1 MGIENMKMPQLG
13 ESVTEGTISKWLVSP
28 GDTVNKYDPIAEV
41 QTDKVNAE
49 VPSSF
54 TGTIKEL
61 IAEEGDTLEVG
72 EIICSIEVG
81 GAGSAPSEEAPKEEK
96 KETAGEKPSQAVAN
110 SSQPAAK
117 PSQPAAK
124 PSQPAAKP
132 SQPAAKPSQPAAK
145 PSQQSK
151 KEDGN
156 KARYSPAVL
165 KLSQEHD
172 IDLKQVEGTGNG
184 GRITRKDLK
193 KIIESGN
200 IPKAGDAAASPQA
213 EAAPAPGK
221 EQAKPAAA
229 VKQAAPSPNVPTMP
243 GDIEIPVTGVRK
255 AIASNMVRSK
265 HEAPHAWTMMEVDVT
280 NLVEY
285 RNSLKTEFK
294 QREGFNLTF
303 FAFFVKAV
311 SQALKEFPQINSMW
325 AGDKI
330 IQKKDVNISIA
341 VATDDALFVPVI
353 KNADEKT
360 IKGIAR
366 EITDL
371 AGKVRSGKLKSEDMQ
386 GGTFTV
392 NNTGSFGSVQSMG
405 IINYPQ
411 AAILQVESI
420 VKRPVVMNNGMI
432 AVRDM
437 VNLCMSLDH
446 RVLDGLVCGRFLQRI
461 KEILENTSKENTSV
475 Y

>member
-1 MGIENMKMPQLG
+1 MPQLG

-28 GDTVNKYDPIAEV
+28 GDSVNKYDPIAEV

-72 EIICSIEVG
+72 EVICSVEVEG
-81 GAGSAPSEEAPKEEK
+81 GGSSEDSAPKEKEATQPEGKTAESTPQK
-96 KETAGEKPSQAVAN
+96 KA
-110 SSQPAAK
+110 PA
-117 PSQPAAK
+117 
-124 PSQPAAKP
+124 
-132 SQPAAKPSQPAAK
+132 
-145 PSQQSK
+145 K
-151 KEDGN
+151 KNESGG
-156 KARYSPAVL
+156 KVRYSPAVL
-165 KLSQEHD
+165 RLSQEYD
-172 IDLKQVEGTGNG
+172 IDLSQVEGTGKD
-184 GRITRKDLK
+184 GRITRKDLQML
-193 KIIESGN
+193 IDSGN
-200 IPKAGDAAASPQA
+200 IPKAGEESAAPVQEAPKQAPIKDAPAQPQA
-213 EAAPAPGK
+213 AKPAAPAP
-221 EQAKPAAA
+221 
-229 VKQAAPSPNVPTMP
+229 NVPVAP
-243 GDIEIPVTGVRK
+243 GDIEIPVSGVRK

-265 HEAPHAWTMMEVDVT
+265 HEAPHAWTMMEMDVT

-285 RNSLKTEFK
+285 RNSIKGEFK

-311 SQALKEFPQINSMW
+311 AQALKEYPQINSMW

-330 IQKKDVNISIA
+330 VQKKDINLSIA
-341 VATDDALFVPVI
+341 VATDDALYVPVI

-366 EITDL
+366 EITEL
-371 AGKVRSGKLKSEDMQ
+371 AGKVRNGKLTSDDMK

-420 VKRPVVMNNGMI
+420 VKRPVVMSNGMI

-446 RVLDGLVCGRFLQRI
+446 RVLDGLVCGRFLQRV

>member
-1 MGIENMKMPQLG
+1 MGIEKMKMPQLG

-28 GDTVNKYDPIAEV
+28 GDAVNKYDPIAEV

-54 TGTIKEL
+54 TGVIKEL
-61 IAEEGDTLEVG
+61 LAEEGDTLEVG
-72 EIICSIEVG
+72 ELICSIELEG
-81 GAGSAPSEEAPKEEK
+81 GTDAPAEEKVEK
-96 KETAGEKPSQAVAN
+96 KEEAAPSL
-110 SSQPAAK
+110 PASADT
-117 PSQPAAK
+117 S
-124 PSQPAAKP
+124 
-132 SQPAAKPSQPAAK
+132 
-145 PSQQSK
+145 
-151 KEDGN
+151 N
-156 KARYSPAVL
+156 KGRYSPAVL
-165 KLSQEHD
+165 KMSQENG
-172 IDLKQVEGTGNG
+172 IDLTQVTGTGAG

-200 IPKAGDAAASPQA
+200 IPQVSEAPKAAPQQESPSQGGTAAQPSKKPAPQA
-213 EAAPAPGK
+213 PD
-221 EQAKPAAA
+221 
-229 VKQAAPSPNVPTMP
+229 VPTMP
-243 GDIEIPVTGVRK
+243 GDIEIPVTGIRK
-255 AIASNMVRSK
+255 AIAANMLRSK

-280 NLVEY
+280 NLVDY

-294 QREGFNLTF
+294 QKEGYNLTF

-311 SQALKEFPQINSMW
+311 AQALKEYPQINSMW

-330 IQKKDVNISIA
+330 IQKKDINLSIA
-341 VATDDALFVPVI
+341 VATDDALYVPVI

-366 EITDL
+366 EITEL
-371 AGKVRSGKLKSEDMQ
+371 AGKVRSGKLTSQDMQ

-446 RVLDGLVCGRFLQRI
+446 RVLDGLVCGRFLQRV
-461 KEILENTSKENTSV
+461 KEILENTSKETTSI

>member
-1 MGIENMKMPQLG
+1 MAIEQIKMPQLG
-13 ESVTEGTISKWLVSP
+13 ESVTEGTISKWLVSV
-28 GDTVNKYDPIAEV
+28 GDKVNKYDPLAEV
-41 QTDKVNAE
+41 MTDKVNAE

-54 TGTIKEL
+54 TGVIKEL
-61 IAEEGDTLEVG
+61 IAGEGDTLAVG
-72 EIICSIEVG
+72 EIICTIEVDGGNIEETPAASIEQ
-81 GAGSAPSEEAPKEEK
+81 KES
-96 KETAGEKPSQAVAN
+96 TDDAVVLAQAE
-110 SSQPAAK
+110 Q
-117 PSQPAAK
+117 
-124 PSQPAAKP
+124 
-132 SQPAAKPSQPAAK
+132 
-145 PSQQSK
+145 
-151 KEDGN
+151 GN

-165 KLSQEHD
+165 KISQEQG
-172 IDLKQVEGTGNG
+172 IDLTQVSGTGAG
-184 GRITRKDLK
+184 GRITRKDLLK
-193 KIIESGN
+193 LIESGN
-200 IPKAGDAAASPQA
+200 IPVAGQKLEPQKEPAAVSASKQEVSKSVSVQPA
-213 EAAPAPGK
+213 LTPAAPAVNIPV
-221 EQAKPAAA
+221 AA
-229 VKQAAPSPNVPTMP
+229 

-255 AIASNMVRSK
+255 AIAANMLRSK
-265 HEAPHAWTMMEVDVT
+265 HEAPHAWTMVEVDAT

-285 RNSLKTEFK
+285 RNSLKDEFK
-294 QREGFNLTF
+294 KKEGFNLTF

-311 SQALKEFPQINSMW
+311 AQALKEFPQINSMW
-325 AGDKI
+325 AGEKI
-330 IQKKDVNISIA
+330 IQKKDINISIA

-366 EITDL
+366 EISEL
-371 AGKVRSGKLKSEDMQ
+371 AVKVRTGKLKSDDMQ

-420 VKRPVVMNNGMI
+420 VRRPVVMNNGMI

-446 RVLDGLVCGRFLQRI
+446 RVLDGLVCGRFLQRV
-461 KEILENTSKENTSV
+461 KEILENTSKSTTSI

>member
-1 MGIENMKMPQLG
+1 MAIEQIKMPQLG
-13 ESVTEGTISKWLVSP
+13 ESVTEGTISKWLVSV
-28 GDTVNKYDPIAEV
+28 GDKVNKYDPLAEV
-41 QTDKVNAE
+41 MTDKVNAE

-54 TGTIKEL
+54 EGVIKEL
-61 IAEEGDTLEVG
+61 VAEEGETYEVG
-72 EIICSIEVG
+72 QVILTI
-81 GAGSAPSEEAPKEEK
+81 
-96 KETAGEKPSQAVAN
+96 ETAGGGQAEAT
-110 SSQPAAK
+110 PAAEA
-117 PSQPAAK
+117 PQQEAAAPAASSA
-124 PSQPAAKP
+124 PVAKAP
-132 SQPAAKPSQPAAK
+132 K
-145 PSQQSK
+145 QSGGK
-151 KEDGN
+151 V
-156 KARYSPAVL
+156 RYSPAVL
-165 KLSQEHD
+165 KLSQEHG
-172 IDLKQVEGTGNG
+172 IDLSLVEGTGSE
-184 GRITRKDLK
+184 GRITRKDLQ

-200 IPKAGDAAASPQA
+200 IPTAAAQPAAVKQEAPAQSTPQPA
-213 EAAPAPGK
+213 ASAPAAPQKQAAPAP
-221 EQAKPAAA
+221 
-229 VKQAAPSPNVPTMP
+229 NVPVVP
-243 GDIEIPVTGVRK
+243 GDIEIPVSGIRK
-255 AIASNMVRSK
+255 AIATNMLRSK

-285 RNSLKTEFK
+285 RNSIKDEFK
-294 QREGFNLTF
+294 KKEGFNITF

-311 SQALKEFPQINSMW
+311 SQALKEYPQINSMW

-330 IQKKDVNISIA
+330 IQKKDINISIA

-366 EITDL
+366 EIGEL
-371 AGKVRSGKLKSEDMQ
+371 AGKVRSGKLSSAEMQ

-446 RVLDGLVCGRFLQRI
+446 RVLDGLVCGRFLQRV